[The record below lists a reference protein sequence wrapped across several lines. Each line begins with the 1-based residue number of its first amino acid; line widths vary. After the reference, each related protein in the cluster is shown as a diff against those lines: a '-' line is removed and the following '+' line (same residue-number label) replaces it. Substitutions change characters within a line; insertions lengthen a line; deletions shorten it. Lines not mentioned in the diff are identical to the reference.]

1 VNYPVDFGGNRAS
14 QSTLGAR
21 EANPFAGEAV
31 LPLSMASRWRS
42 IMKRAVLSLMTAAAL
57 PLAACATQGED
68 NTLASAGTGAAVGAA
83 GGAGVAALAGGDL
96 LTGAAIG
103 AAVGGLAG
111 AVWADRNNDGRADGY
126 VYNGQY
132 YEGSPSGSYQ
142 QASTTRCGPSVAGSA
157 VTGAGVGAAAGAG
170 AGALI
175 GGLGVLEGA
184 AIGAA
189 VGGIAG
195 AVWADSNNDGC
206 VDGYVREGQY
216 YAGSPVVQPTNVAY
230 TGERG

>member
-1 VNYPVDFGGNRAS
+1 
-14 QSTLGAR
+14 
-21 EANPFAGEAV
+21 
-31 LPLSMASRWRS
+31 
-42 IMKRAVLSLMTAAAL
+42 MKRAVLSLITAAAL
-57 PLAACATQGED
+57 PLAACTTSAD
-68 NTLASAGTGAAVGAA
+68 NDTLASAGTGAAIGAA
-83 GGAGVAALAGGDL
+83 GGAGVAAIAGGDL
-96 LTGAAIG
+96 LTGAVIG

-111 AVWADRNNDGRADGY
+111 AVWADRNNDGQADGY

-132 YEGSPSGSYQ
+132 YEGAPGGTYQ
-142 QASTTRCGPSVAGSA
+142 NASATRCGPSVGRSA
-157 VTGAGVGAAAGAG
+157 ATGAAVGGVTGAG

-184 AIGAA
+184 VIGAA

-195 AVWADSNNDGC
+195 AIWADANNDGC

-216 YAGSPVVQPTNVAY
+216 YSGSPVVQPTNIAY